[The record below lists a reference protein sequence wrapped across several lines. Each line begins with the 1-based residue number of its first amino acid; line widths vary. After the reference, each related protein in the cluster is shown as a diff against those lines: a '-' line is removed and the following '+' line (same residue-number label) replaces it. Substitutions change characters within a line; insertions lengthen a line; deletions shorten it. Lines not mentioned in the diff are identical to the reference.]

1 MTHEQTGYTPVEL
14 ETVDQVNALPIGTVA
29 TYIARYE
36 SAWDSYD
43 IAVIKDEIEDAV
55 IKDEI
60 EDAAFKDKSGW
71 IGTPPKH
78 LIPEDLIGWIAL
90 IPTRHNE
97 TDTKCSPT
105 K

>member
-1 MTHEQTGYTPVEL
+1 MTHEQTDFTPVRL

-29 TYIARYE
+29 TRVKRYE
-36 SAWDSYD
+36 STWDSYD

-55 IKDEI
+55 
-60 EDAAFKDKSGW
+60 FKDKSGW

>member
-1 MTHEQTGYTPVEL
+1 MTHDPTGFTPIRL

-36 SAWDSYD
+36 STWDSYD
-43 IAVIKDEIEDAV
+43 IEDAV

-60 EDAAFKDKSGW
+60 EHAVIKDKSGW

-78 LIPEDLIGWIAL
+78 LIPEDLIGWTAL
-90 IPTRHNE
+90 IPAHHSE
-97 TDTKCSPT
+97 TDTQCSPT

>member
-1 MTHEQTGYTPVEL
+1 MTPETTCFTPAKL

-29 TYIARYE
+29 TYVARYE
-36 SAWDSYD
+36 STWDSYD

-55 IKDEI
+55 
-60 EDAAFKDKSGW
+60 FKDKSGW

-90 IPTRHNE
+90 IPARNNE
-97 TDTKCSPT
+97 TDTQCSST

>member
-1 MTHEQTGYTPVEL
+1 MTPETTCFTPAKL

-29 TYIARYE
+29 TYVARYE
-36 SAWDSYD
+36 STWDSYD

-55 IKDEI
+55 FKDEI
-60 EDAAFKDKSGW
+60 EDAVFKDKSGW

-90 IPTRHNE
+90 IPARNNE
-97 TDTKCSPT
+97 TDTQCSST